1 VNYDIHAIDAAL
13 WVIGKRPSAAA
24 GGSRICR
31 TNPHGDG
38 RDVCSVVFEYEGG
51 LVHNHFGQA
60 LSNQVPGE
68 LSCHI
73 HGLTGTA
80 TINYWGQAQVTGPGA
95 KMSRPVN
102 NLYEAGAVRNIA
114 TFHRNVVEERYE
126 NETVRRS
133 VDGALGTILAREA
146 AARHT
151 RLSMD
156 ALLSENRRLEL
167 DLSGLKA

>member
-1 VNYDIHAIDAAL
+1 MPA
-13 WVIGKRPSAAA
+13 
-24 GGSRICR
+24 
-31 TNPHGDG
+31 
-38 RDVCSVVFEYEGG
+38 VCGEYEGG

-60 LSNQVPGE
+60 LSNQAPGE

-151 RLSMD
+151 RLTMD
-156 ALLSENRRLEL
+156 ALVSENKRLEL